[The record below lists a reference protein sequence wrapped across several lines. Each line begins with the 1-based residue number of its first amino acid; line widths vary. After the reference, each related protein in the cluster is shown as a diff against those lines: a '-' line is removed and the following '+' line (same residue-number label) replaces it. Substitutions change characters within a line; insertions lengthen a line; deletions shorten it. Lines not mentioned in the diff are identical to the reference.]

1 MKRGIFPWTA
11 RLLVVVAVLLLLA
24 PVTGC
29 DDEKFRA
36 ASAEGLSTGIQAI
49 FGAVVEGM
57 IAIYTPSES
66 DLGGSSSAASSAAP
80 VPDTDSSGGG

>member
-1 MKRGIFPWTA
+1 MKRGMFPWAA

-49 FGAVVEGM
+49 FGAFVEGVM
-57 IAIYTPSES
+57 AVYTPSES
-66 DLGGSSSAASSAAP
+66 DSGGSSSGGSSAAP
-80 VPDTDSSGGG
+80 TPDTGSSGG